1 MSSNYALVIDEI
13 KRVREEQELS
23 SAQYCNKLIFSDV
36 IVHME
41 TKFKDGHRKP
51 SQIVEYNFLSQAY
64 NYVASFFY

>member
-13 KRVREEQELS
+13 KRVKEEQELA
-23 SAQYCNKLIFSDV
+23 SAQYCNKLIYSDV
-36 IVHME
+36 IIHME
-41 TKFKDGHRKP
+41 QKFKEGNRKP

>member
-13 KRVREEQELS
+13 KRVKEEQELA

-41 TKFKDGHRKP
+41 TKFKEGHRKP
-51 SQIVEYNFLSQAY
+51 SQIVDDSYITSAY